1 MSITCLKLRLN
12 EEQILIDLNQV
23 EVVLAI
29 PELDNLPNE
38 DEAIAGLLNFHTQ
51 FIPVYHLASLI
62 DEPKPVYDLNTP
74 IIICSLKGGLIG
86 MLVSEVIEVCFIS
99 IDNIQKSTL
108 SSPCSYVAGILKDKK
123 ASAWFLDVEELMH
136 FHQLKLKRRH
146 EPVSS

>member
-29 PELDNLPNE
+29 PELDNIPN
-38 DEAIAGLLNFHTQ
+38 DDKAMAGLLNFHKQ

-62 DEPKPVYDLNTP
+62 DEQKPVYDLNTP

-86 MLVSEVIEVCFIS
+86 LLVSEVIEVCFIS
-99 IDNIQKSTL
+99 LDNIQKSTL
-108 SSPCSYVAGILKDKK
+108 LSPYVAGVLKDKK
-123 ASAWFLDVEELMH
+123 ASAWFLNVEELMH

-146 EPVSS
+146 ESISP